1 MSSSRPDPVR
11 LAAWRSV
18 LTTRAL
24 LVDELD
30 RELHRTHDLPLDWYD
45 VLLQLNEGGGRLR
58 MSELADATL
67 ISRSSATRVCHR
79 MEKAGLVRREP
90 DPDDR
95 RGTFAVLTDEGKDM
109 LRTTARTHL
118 DGVERTFAC
127 HVTEEEA
134 EVIAAALGRVVDAAR
149 ARLRS

>member
-1 MSSSRPDPVR
+1 MSSSRPDPDR

-30 RELHRTHDLPLDWYD
+30 RELQRGHELPLDWYD
-45 VLLQLNEGGGRLR
+45 VLLQLSEAGGRLR
-58 MSELADATL
+58 MSDLAAATL

-79 MEKAGLVRREP
+79 METAGLVRREP

-95 RGTFAVLTDEGKDM
+95 RGTFAVLTEEGRSV

-118 DGVERTFAC
+118 DGVDRTFAQ
-127 HVTEEEA
+127 HVTPEEA
-134 EVIAAALGRVVDAAR
+134 AVIAEALGRVVAAAR
-149 ARLRS
+149 ARLGS